1 MQGFARRRSRL
12 FGRLFTLIRIGPY
25 TFREATYDSSSDVL
39 YATLAE
45 GPTARR
51 EVTPEEHVCTLDAKG
66 RLTGIAFMGARDQF
80 EREGAVVVT
89 LPTGER
95 ERVQGADRL
104 LR

>member
-1 MQGFARRRSRL
+1 M
-12 FGRLFTLIRIGPY
+12 IRIGPY
-25 TFREATYDSSSDVL
+25 TFLEATYDSSSDVL

-45 GPTARR
+45 APTARR

-66 RLTGIAFMGARDQF
+66 RLTGIAFMGARDQL
-80 EREGAVVVT
+80 EREGAVQVT
-89 LPTGER
+89 LPTGEK